1 MITED
6 DLILRQ
12 QVVELYLKGVSISD
26 IVQIIN
32 TKTTICIWRRSTLVT
47 HGKSLV
53 KYLFMSILV
62 QLLLQ
67 YSNIKC
73 VLIVKFVGGRNILIM
88 DIVELR
94 RDLHNMIDK
103 ISDSNVLN
111 AVKTLLSGKTATQ
124 SDWWDTISDEEKAE
138 IEQGLAEADR
148 GEVIPHEEVMKKYEK
163 WL

>member
-1 MITED
+1 MEEIYFSNSWKIPGKI
-6 DLILRQ
+6 LIY
-12 QVVELYLKGVSISD
+12 EYLG
-26 IVQIIN
+26 
-32 TKTTICIWRRSTLVT
+32 STLIAVF
-47 HGKSLV
+47 
-53 KYLFMSILV
+53 KYKVRI
-62 QLLLQ
+62 
-67 YSNIKC
+67 
-73 VLIVKFVGGRNILIM
+73 IVKFVGGRNILIM

-94 RDLHNMIDK
+94 TDLHNMIDK